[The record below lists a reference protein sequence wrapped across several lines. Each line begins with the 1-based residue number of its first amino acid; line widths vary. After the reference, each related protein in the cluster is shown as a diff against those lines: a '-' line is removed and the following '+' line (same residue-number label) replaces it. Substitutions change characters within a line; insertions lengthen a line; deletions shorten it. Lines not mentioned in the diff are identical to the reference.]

1 MYFRPRKIYLRK
13 NLKADENIVR
23 DFFKKNISD
32 ASLNLSK
39 KSPRVLIIRLDYI
52 GDMLCTT
59 ALMSAIRHKFPN
71 CYLAVLAQT
80 YNRSVIENNTDID
93 DIFQYIFSRQLERNP
108 RPNRLL
114 SLLDRVKLLLKLRHM
129 HFDYIIIPNGDRY
142 MSSVQFAWQ
151 LGAKNVCS
159 IDDDFAFDDRVPEHV
174 ASRTMEHE
182 TLAGFRVAKKLLG
195 DIIPQDYYLQLN
207 LPLNLHNQLSD
218 KFPRCDNLPV
228 MALNFSARVPERVWS
243 LGKWCKLAVK
253 LAEQNQ
259 IVIFGAPDMWN
270 SVEFKF
276 EAASSGL
283 LSLATAGGKVKF
295 WPTESFLDMA
305 AAIADCDILVST
317 DGGAVHVGAA
327 LRKPVVVLF
336 ENRPEKYKRWY
347 PWGVQYAVVVSQ
359 IGLDVA
365 GICIEDTF
373 NACMQIQSQNKSIE
387 STL

>member
-32 ASLNLSK
+32 ASLNLSR

-129 HFDYIIIPNGDRY
+129 HFDYVIIPNGGRY
-142 MSSVQFAWQ
+142 MSSLQFAWQ
-151 LGAKNVCS
+151 LGAKHVCS
-159 IDDDFAFDDRVPEHV
+159 IDDDFAFDDRVPEH
-174 ASRTMEHE
+174 AATRKMEHE
-182 TLAGFRVAKKLLG
+182 TLAGFRVAKNLLG
-195 DIIPQDYYLQLN
+195 DINPQDFYLQLN
-207 LPLNLHNQLSD
+207 LTPNLHNQLSD
-218 KFPRCDNLPV
+218 KFPRCGNLPV
-228 MALNFSARVPERVWS
+228 IALNFSARVPERVWS
-243 LGKWCKLAVK
+243 LAKWCQLAVK
-253 LAEQNQ
+253 LAEHNQ

-270 SVEFKF
+270 SAEFKF

-283 LSLATAGGKVKF
+283 LCLATDGCKVKF
-295 WPTESFLDMA
+295 WPTQSFLDMA

-347 PWGVQYAVVVSQ
+347 PWGVQYAVVVSRT
-359 IGLDVA
+359 GLDVE
-365 GICIEDTF
+365 GISIEDTF
-373 NACMQIQSQNKSIE
+373 NACIKIQSQNKS
-387 STL
+387 